1 MAPARMARRVGLC
14 LALVAAAALLVAT
27 RPAWSAPP
35 AVRIEVHPLATLT
48 PTRSQLLAGIS
59 EGSAAATIAGEL
71 RLPAV
76 AAARLPAVLMLH
88 GDAGAV
94 VNQVVWIEELN
105 ALGIAVFTLDS
116 FSGRGAVA
124 PSASLTSMPSSVGG
138 LGRIVDAERALA
150 LLSKHPRI
158 DPSRIAVMGFSS
170 GGRTVLGAAQTR
182 FATAFGTPGLR
193 FAAYIALY
201 PGFNDQLIG
210 DTASEPG
217 PHRIFI
223 GEADVVTAADACVRY
238 AARLREAGADIAVAT
253 FAGAHHGFDSA
264 APGLTRIA
272 DFSTAARCN
281 LREVSRGTI
290 VNIDTGKPLAEG
302 DACFDKG
309 LVAGRDAAADSATK
323 GAVKALL
330 IERFGLSR

>member
-27 RPAWSAPP
+27 QPAWSAPP

-48 PTRSQLLAGIS
+48 PTRSQLLDGIS

-94 VNQVVWIEELN
+94 V
-105 ALGIAVFTLDS
+105 
-116 FSGRGAVA
+116 
-124 PSASLTSMPSSVGG
+124 
-138 LGRIVDAERALA
+138 
-150 LLSKHPRI
+150 
-158 DPSRIAVMGFSS
+158 
-170 GGRTVLGAAQTR
+170 
-182 FATAFGTPGLR
+182 
-193 FAAYIALY
+193 
-201 PGFNDQLIG
+201 QLIG

-217 PHRIFI
+217 PQRIFI

-302 DACFDKG
+302 DACFGKG